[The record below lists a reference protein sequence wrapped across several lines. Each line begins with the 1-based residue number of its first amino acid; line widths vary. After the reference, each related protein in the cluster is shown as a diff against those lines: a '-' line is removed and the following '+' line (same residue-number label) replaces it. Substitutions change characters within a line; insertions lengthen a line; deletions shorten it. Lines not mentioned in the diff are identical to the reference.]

1 MNETC
6 CLCSQITKDG
16 EADLLAN
23 VLAQPPGA
31 GQHIVREWPDFV
43 LFPSIGAL
51 TVGRV
56 ILCPRLHVR
65 SMSDL
70 PEVLEQSLIHAMQA
84 VRDLLSNNFGLQI
97 HAFEHGNSTAGP
109 RVVCT
114 VDHAHL
120 HFIPA
125 DVNVDR
131 HLSKYQWTAVSGS
144 LRDITKGR
152 EYLFY
157 ESPSGERLVTTG
169 DRVTFPSQYL
179 RRAFAD
185 ALGVGDRWNWRED
198 PAVDVTRRTL
208 SSFM

>member
-6 CLCSQITKDG
+6 CLCSQISKDG

-23 VLAQPPGA
+23 VLAQPPGTS
-31 GQHIVREWPDFV
+31 QHVVREWPDFV

-51 TVGRV
+51 TVGHV
-56 ILCPRLHVR
+56 ILCPRMHVR
-65 SMSDL
+65 SISDL
-70 PEVLEQSLIHAMQA
+70 PEALEQPLIDIMRA
-84 VRDLLSNNFGLQI
+84 VRHLLSKFALPI
-97 HAFEHGNSTAGP
+97 HAFEHGNSATGT

-125 DVNVDR
+125 DVNLNN
-131 HLSKYQWTAVSGS
+131 HLSRYQWVAVSGS

-152 EYLFY
+152 EYLYY
-157 ESPSGERLVTTG
+157 ETPSGERLLTTG
-169 DRVTFPSQYL
+169 DGATFPSQYL

-185 ALGVGDRWNWRED
+185 ALGVGNRWNWRED
-198 PAVDVTRRTL
+198 PAVEITRRTL
-208 SSFM
+208 SSFA